1 MAAIPKPATDDQSV
15 IERVLAHIRNR
26 TTDLGTE
33 VWREPVENYRS
44 ASRFAAELALLR
56 QLPVPYCPSVALPEP
71 GSFLARTAAGV
82 PLLVV
87 RDAEGVVRA
96 YRNACR
102 HRGMPVADGTGCK
115 KAFAC
120 RYHGWTYGLD
130 GRLRQLPHE
139 AGFPGLDKAT
149 HGLVPVSAL
158 EKDGLVYV
166 SQDGDAAVPDELPTL
181 LVPGH
186 RLIGQAEIVVEAN
199 WKIFMEGFL
208 EGYHIRS
215 THPESF
221 LPYGFDNLN
230 LIDYIG
236 RNSRVTYPFRRI
248 RKLEAVPVAERRA
261 SGYLTYVY
269 QLFPN
274 CTVAMLSSHTKLV
287 VLEPLSVSQT
297 KMLTWTLTNSAEPGA
312 EDAARRDA
320 SFVNDTGGAEDREVV
335 RAIQRG
341 LSSGANEAFTFG
353 LYESAIVHFH
363 QGLDRALAK
372 LQRDPVCNGSIQA

>member
-1 MAAIPKPATDDQSV
+1 MAAVPHPATDDPSV

-26 TTDLGTE
+26 TTDLGSG
-33 VWREPVENYRS
+33 VWREPVDNYRS
-44 ASRFAAELALLR
+44 ETRFAAELALLR
-56 QLPVPYCPSVALPEP
+56 RLPVPYCPSAALPEP

-82 PLLVV
+82 PLLVA
-87 RDAEGVVRA
+87 RDAEGVVRG

-102 HRGMPVADGTGCK
+102 HRGMPVAEGTGCR

-130 GRLRQLPHE
+130 GRLRQVPHE
-139 AGFPGLDKAT
+139 AGFPGLDKAA
-149 HGLVPVSAL
+149 HGLVPVSAV
-158 EKDGLVYV
+158 ESDGIVYI
-166 SQDGDAAVPDELPTL
+166 SQDGEALPPKDLPAL

-186 RLIGQAEIVVEAN
+186 RLFAHAETVVEAN

-230 LIDYIG
+230 LVDMFG
-236 RNSRVTYPFRRI
+236 RNNRVTYPFRRI
-248 RKLEAVPVAERRA
+248 RKLESVPVSERRA
-261 SGYLTYVY
+261 PGYLTYVY

-274 CTVAMLSSHTKLV
+274 AIVAVLSNHTKLV

-297 KMLTWTLTNSAEPGA
+297 RMLTWSLTNTSAPGA
-312 EDAARRDA
+312 EDEARRDA
-320 SFVNDTGGAEDREVV
+320 AFVNDTGGAEDREVV

-363 QGLDRALAK
+363 RRLDGAL
-372 LQRDPVCNGSIQA
+372 RDGN

>member
-1 MAAIPKPATDDQSV
+1 MAAVPRPAPDDQSV

-56 QLPVPYCPSVALPEP
+56 HMPAPYCPSVALPEP

-102 HRGMPVADGTGCK
+102 HRGMQVAEGAGSK

-139 AGFPGLDKAT
+139 AGFPGLDRAT
-149 HGLVPVSAL
+149 HGLVPVSTL
-158 EKDGLVYV
+158 ERDGLVYV
-166 SQDGDAAVPDELPTL
+166 AQDAALTLSDDLPPL
-181 LVPGH
+181 LAEGH
-186 RLIGQAEIVVEAN
+186 RLFGQAELVVDAN
-199 WKIFMEGFL
+199 WKVFMESFI

-230 LIDYIG
+230 VIDFFG
-236 RNSRVTYPFRRI
+236 SHSRVTYPFRRI
-248 RKLEAVPVAERRA
+248 RKLESVPVSERRV

-269 QLFPN
+269 HLFPN
-274 CTVAMLSSHTKLV
+274 VVISVLSSHTKIL

-297 KMLTWTLTNSAEPGA
+297 RTHSWSVTNSAEPDA
-312 EDAARRDA
+312 EDKARRDA
-320 SFVNDTGGAEDREVV
+320 AFVNDTGGAEDREVV

-341 LSSGANEAFTFG
+341 MDSGANDAFTFG

-363 QGLDRALAK
+363 RELDGALADVK
-372 LQRDPVCNGSIQA
+372 EEGVAGVIK

>member
-1 MAAIPKPATDDQSV
+1 MSTIPIPATDDQSV

-44 ASRFAAELALLR
+44 EARYAAELALLR
-56 QLPVPYCPSVALPEP
+56 RLPVPYCPSAALPEA
-71 GSFLARTAAGV
+71 GSFLARTAAGI

-87 RDAEGVVRA
+87 RDAEGTVRA

-102 HRGMPVADGTGCK
+102 HRGMEVASGSGCR

-130 GRLRQLPHE
+130 GRLRQVPHE
-139 AGFPGLDKAT
+139 AGFPGLDKSL
-149 HGLVPVSAL
+149 HGLVPVSAV
-158 EKDGLVYV
+158 ERDGLVYIAQNGAL
-166 SQDGDAAVPDELPTL
+166 SLSDELPPIL
-181 LVPGH
+181 AAGH
-186 RLIGQAEIVVEAN
+186 RMFSEAETLVEAN
-199 WKIFMEGFL
+199 WKIFTEGFI

-230 LIDYIG
+230 VIDFFG
-236 RNSRVTYPFRRI
+236 RHSRVTYPFRRI
-248 RKLEAVPVAERRA
+248 RKLENIPAAQRRV

-269 QLFPN
+269 HLFPN
-274 CTVAMLSSHTKLV
+274 VIIAVLSSHTKLV
-287 VLEPLSVSQT
+287 VLEPVSVSKT
-297 KMLTWTLTNSAEPGA
+297 RMLTWSLTNSGDEGA
-312 EDAARRDA
+312 EDEARRDA
-320 SFVNDTGGAEDREVV
+320 AFVNDTGGAEDREVV

-353 LYESAIVHFH
+353 QYESAIVHFH
-363 QGLDRALAK
+363 RALESA
-372 LQRDPVCNGSIQA
+372 LGLPRPATSSTRG

>member
-1 MAAIPKPATDDQSV
+1 MAAVPHPATDDASV

-26 TTDLGTE
+26 TTDLGSG
-33 VWREPVENYRS
+33 VWREPVEHYRS
-44 ASRFAAELALLR
+44 ESRFAAELALLR
-56 QLPVPYCPSVALPEP
+56 RLPVPYCPSTALPEA

-82 PLLVV
+82 PLVAV
-87 RDAEGVVRA
+87 RDADGHVHA

-102 HRGMPVADGTGCK
+102 HRGMPVAEGSGSK

-130 GRLRQLPHE
+130 GRLRQVPHE
-139 AGFPGLDKAT
+139 AGFPGLDKAA

-158 EKDGLVYV
+158 ERDGIVYV
-166 SQDGDAAVPDELPTL
+166 SQDGEAIAPAGLPAI

-186 RLIGQAEIVVEAN
+186 RLFGYAEIVVEAN

-230 LIDYIG
+230 LVDTFG
-236 RNSRVTYPFRRI
+236 MNSRVTYPFRRI
-248 RKLEAVPVAERRA
+248 RKLEAVPAAERRA

-274 CTVAMLSSHTKLV
+274 CTVAVLSNHTKLV

-297 KMLTWTLTNSAEPGA
+297 RMHTWSLTNSAAPEA
-312 EDAARRDA
+312 EDEARRDA
-320 SFVNDTGGAEDREVV
+320 AFVNDTGGAEDRAVV
-335 RAIQRG
+335 AAIQRG
-341 LSSGANEAFTFG
+341 LGSGANEAFTFG

-363 QGLDRALAK
+363 RGLAGALPE
-372 LQRDPVCNGSIQA
+372 D